1 MIKNRIIRVGS
12 RASALAL
19 RQTEEALAP
28 LRLAHPDL
36 EFQVV
41 TVRTGGDVDQ
51 TASLAQLGSN
61 IGQGVFVKE
70 IELDLLAGNLDLAVH
85 SLKDLPTVQPEGL
98 TLGAI
103 MKRQDPR
110 DVLVNRWNCSLGQ
123 LPEGARIGTS
133 SPRRRAQL
141 MDRCPQCE
149 VLSMRGSVATRLE
162 KAKSDEYDG
171 AVLAAAG
178 LIRLEQTGAIAEFL
192 SPQEFVPPPGQGA
205 LAVQIRDG
213 DSETQDLV
221 RPLEDS
227 ETRYAIT
234 AERAFLEKLGSGCTL
249 PVGAYARSTGVNLF
263 LTIFLCVIRRHQVFP
278 GKDSGSAQRP
288 PATGG
293 RRLHGPLGAG
303 RPGAPG
309 LNLREASTGSPIH
322 PRSRTGSKARHAGNL
337 RKSLPGGRRS
347 GRSGVDHGQGQEL
360 PCSGPGGGLRPP
372 A

>member
-1 MIKNRIIRVGS
+1 MIKNRVIRVGS

-19 RQTEEALAP
+19 RQTDEALAP

-41 TVRTGGDVDQ
+41 TVRTGGDADQ
-51 TASLAQLGSN
+51 TAALADLGSN

-110 DVLVNRWNCSLGQ
+110 DVLVNRWKCSLDQ
-123 LPEGARIGTS
+123 LPERARIGTS

-141 MDRCPQCE
+141 MDLCPQCE

-162 KAKSDEYDG
+162 KAQSDEYDG

-213 DSETQDLV
+213 DPDTQDLV
-221 RPLEDS
+221 GPLEDT

-234 AERAFLEKLGSGCTL
+234 AERAFLEKLGGGCTL
-249 PVGAYARSTGVNLF
+249 PVGAYARSTGVNLI
-263 LTIFLCVIRRHQVFP
+263 LTIFLASADGTKCFRAKIQGLP
-278 GKDSGSAQRP
+278 KDPLQLAGDAYMALLER
-288 PATGG
+288 GG
-293 RRLHGPLGAG
+293 RSLL
-303 RPGAPG
+303 
-309 LNLREASTGSPIH
+309 AST
-322 PRSRTGSKARHAGNL
+322 
-337 RKSLPGGRRS
+337 
-347 GRSGVDHGQGQEL
+347 
-360 PCSGPGGGLRPP
+360 
-372 A
+372 